1 MCVSLSLPFLLST
14 YTHPLNQRPITAE
27 SFAYTSPFGFSISNV
42 KLDVQSTGMA
52 GSNHIDRGHTMNNGV
67 QDSGH
72 EASARRASA
81 KGANHDEGTR
91 HIELQP
97 GPGAGYSQKA
107 EEIGMSEAVE
117 EIRGYNEL
125 LDQYSLH
132 QFIIRKGKVLDVT
145 PEFESFR
152 RSHHGEWAYL
162 TSFL

>member
-1 MCVSLSLPFLLST
+1 M
-14 YTHPLNQRPITAE
+14 
-27 SFAYTSPFGFSISNV
+27 
-42 KLDVQSTGMA
+42 KLDVQSTGMG
-52 GSNHIDRGHTMNNGV
+52 GSNHGGRGHTTNNGV

-72 EASARRASA
+72 EASARLLST
-81 KGANHDEGTR
+81 KGADHDEGTR
-91 HIELQP
+91 HIKLQP

-152 RSHHGEWAYL
+152 RTHDGE
-162 TSFL
+162 

>member
-1 MCVSLSLPFLLST
+1 MPT
-14 YTHPLNQRPITAE
+14 IPDP

-42 KLDVQSTGMA
+42 KLDVQSA
-52 GSNHIDRGHTMNNGV
+52 GKRGANRDGRGNIMHAGD
-67 QDSGH
+67 QDEQELGLT
-72 EASARRASA
+72 ATDGAGRDDSARQV
-81 KGANHDEGTR
+81 D
-91 HIELQP
+91 LQP

-152 RSHHGEWAYL
+152 RTHHGERA
-162 TSFL
+162 